1 MFALGA
7 RKIFQQM
14 TALHWVFR
22 SKVLEGGAARDTNPT
37 GTFTRKMTILLFFF
51 FAREIRKVFSR
62 VLLRIIKRSKML
74 HTISFRR
81 YRMTDG
87 LEMQSASLD

>member
-1 MFALGA
+1 
-7 RKIFQQM
+7 M

-22 SKVLEGGAARDTNPT
+22 SKVLEGG
-37 GTFTRKMTILLFFF
+37 LLVTQIRQELLQEKRQYYYF
-51 FAREIRKVFSR
+51 FAREIRKVFSH

-81 YRMTDG
+81 YRMTVG